1 MRGASSYKAAC
12 TLLVL
17 VSFGASA
24 RADMNVSTLPNYD
37 VAFSISQS
45 GLQFVPSSDRLQS
58 AAIELEPQPDVIGHG
73 PATLMMPLKPL
84 VSGTGTYT
92 FDAAHSPFSTTVWLT
107 DLNAP
112 RNVASSQ
119 GLVHFDGFFTGTLS
133 ANVANVSAVL
143 TSPSTQSVLG
153 PGNFRYTFRFSY
165 LPVGPA
171 FVTPAGRRAMTWA
184 PSRTRTTSLREPDR
198 RPRPAD
204 GGITA
209 A

>member
-1 MRGASSYKAAC
+1 
-12 TLLVL
+12 
-17 VSFGASA
+17 
-24 RADMNVSTLPNYD
+24 
-37 VAFSISQS
+37 
-45 GLQFVPSSDRLQS
+45 LQFVPSSDRLQS

-119 GLVHFDGFFTGTLS
+119 GLVHFDGFFPGTLS

-171 FVTPAGRRAMTWA
+171 FVTPAGNQTPEIVPGRTGAFVVDMTLDA
-184 PSRTRTTSLREPDR
+184 P
-198 RPRPAD
+198 
-204 GGITA
+204 
-209 A
+209 